1 MVLRYE
7 EEPSLFPRPPACRML
22 LERKTASVN
31 SIHAVACN
39 YLKIKNHY
47 HALPLLNILK
57 SFEGDRFVFYAHD
70 FRVGKHHCIVFSPLT
85 MHRSKALA
93 SYHLRWH
100 FTCYQKQAS

>member
-22 LERKTASVN
+22 LERKAASVN

-47 HALPLLNILK
+47 HCLA
-57 SFEGDRFVFYAHD
+57 F
-70 FRVGKHHCIVFSPLT
+70 
-85 MHRSKALA
+85 SKALKVA
-93 SYHLRWH
+93 GSYFLPM
-100 FTCYQKQAS
+100 TLESESTTV

>member
-7 EEPSLFPRPPACRML
+7 EELSLFPRSPACRML
-22 LERKTASVN
+22 LERKAARVN

-39 YLKIKNHY
+39 CLKIKNHY

-57 SFEGDRFVFYAHD
+57 RFEDGRFLFYAHD
-70 FRVGKHHCIVFSPLT
+70 FRVGKHRCLVFSLLT

-93 SYHLRWH
+93 SRHLQWH